1 MALIPDDPKRRNA
14 LVVGILAAALFYVFW
29 AYWYSPQDLVVQDL
43 TAQLEQL
50 NSENQRAQLISARGG
65 TQLQE
70 RLAEYERHVVRLER
84 LIPQEEEFAALLN
97 QITAESRR
105 NGVEIFS
112 IDPEPEEVGA
122 FYTKKSYELA
132 VVGDYHDLGRFLAT
146 IASLPRII
154 TPMDL
159 DLSSFQGDEDVLSP
173 DFETPLTA
181 RLRIQTYIVPAGG
194 DSPPS
199 EGAQGQEGSLP

>member
-1 MALIPDDPKRRNA
+1 MALIPEDPRQRNA

-29 AYWYSPQDLVVQDL
+29 AYWYSPQKVVVEDL
-43 TAQLEQL
+43 TAHVERLEF
-50 NSENQRAQLISARGG
+50 ENDRAQLISARGG
-65 TQLQE
+65 ARLQE
-70 RLAEYERHVVRLER
+70 RLAEYERHVDQLER

-105 NGVEIFS
+105 QGVEIFS

-132 VVGDYHDLGRFLAT
+132 VVGDFHDLGRFLAT

-154 TPMDL
+154 TPVDMDL
-159 DLSSFQGDEDVLSP
+159 SRFEGEEDVLNP
-173 DFETPLTA
+173 EFEFPLTA
-181 RLRIQTYIVPAGG
+181 RLRIQTYTVPAAS
-194 DSPPS
+194 DPSPP
-199 EGAQGQEGSLP
+199 EGGEGQEGS

>member
-1 MALIPDDPKRRNA
+1 MALIPEDPKRRNA
-14 LVVGILAAALFYVFW
+14 LFVGIFAAALFYVFW

-43 TAQLEQL
+43 TAQLDQL
-50 NSENQRAQLISARGG
+50 EFENQRAQLISARGG

-70 RLAEYERHVVRLER
+70 RLALYERHVGRLER
-84 LIPQEEEFAALLN
+84 LIPQEEEFAALMN

-146 IASLPRII
+146 IASLSRIV

-159 DLSSFQGDEDVLSP
+159 DLSTFQGDEDVLSP
-173 DFETPLTA
+173 DFKSPLTA
-181 RLRIQTYIVPAGG
+181 RLRIQTYTVPAAA
-194 DSPPS
+194 DPPPI
-199 EGAQGQEGSLP
+199 EGAQSQEGA

>member
-1 MALIPDDPKRRNA
+1 MALIPDDPKHRNA
-14 LVVGILAAALFYVFW
+14 LIVGILAAALFYVFW
-29 AYWYSPQDLVVQDL
+29 AYWYSPQDLEVQDL
-43 TAQLEQL
+43 SAQLDQL
-50 NSENQRAQLISARGG
+50 EFENQRAQLISARGG

-70 RLAEYERHVVRLER
+70 KLAQYERHVGQLER

-97 QITAESRR
+97 QITSESRR

-132 VVGDYHDLGRFLAT
+132 VVGDYHSLGRFLAT

-154 TPMDL
+154 TPL
-159 DLSSFQGDEDVLSP
+159 DLELSRFQGDEDVLSP
-173 DFETPLTA
+173 EFEFPLTA
-181 RLRIQTYIVPAGG
+181 RLRIQTYIVPAVA
-194 DSPPS
+194 DALPPVDGVQGE
-199 EGAQGQEGSLP
+199 EGA